1 MRAIVFGA
9 EGTLGRPLVE
19 SLKISQYDIV
29 CVDKKDGDLRDYKTW
44 LKYLSGET
52 FDEVY
57 QMAAD
62 SGNSKYL
69 ENYSRSMNSSLMN
82 LYCLDALH
90 EAKEIGRVF
99 FPSSFYVYGDACL
112 YSLEKLYA
120 ELLFM
125 HSPFDTRIARLF
137 PTYGPGAI
145 ISGDNEK
152 VTTAMCRKII
162 TSSDMDRFVFKSS
175 RLSPCRNFVY
185 IDDAIRG
192 IRMLMQNPKP
202 TIIDLAGKEKIS
214 VSEVLYTAIEISD
227 KDISIIVE
235 DDMAINE
242 YIEPDLENTQKKI
255 GWFPFYSF
263 RQGMEKLYKYVEES
277 INEIHGEDNVPSS
290 GDATQNDTGPGE
302 HLPFNLCQGWGS
314 GPRTREG
321 TFNPN

>member
-9 EGTLGRPLVE
+9 EGTLGRHLVE
-19 SLKISQYDIV
+19 NLKISNYDIV
-29 CVDKKDGDLRDYKTW
+29 CVDKRDGDLLDHSTW

-52 FDEVY
+52 YDEVY

-69 ENYSRSMNSSLMN
+69 ENYSRSMNSSLLN
-82 LYCLDALH
+82 IYCLDALH
-90 EAKEIGRVF
+90 EAKDIGRVF

-145 ISGDNEK
+145 IEGENEK

-162 TSSDMDRFVFKSS
+162 TANDMSRFVFKSS

-192 IRMLMQNPKP
+192 IRMLMQSPNP
-202 TIIDLAGKEKIS
+202 TIVDLAGGEKIS
-214 VSEVLYTAIEISD
+214 ISDVLYTAIEISG
-227 KDISIIVE
+227 KEISVVIE
-235 DDMAINE
+235 DDMAIIE
-242 YIEPDLENTQKKI
+242 YIEPDLESTQEKI

-263 RQGMEKLYKYVEES
+263 RKGMEILYKDVEERL
-277 INEIHGEDNVPSS
+277 NELHGERD
-290 GDATQNDTGPGE
+290 
-302 HLPFNLCQGWGS
+302 L
-314 GPRTREG
+314 
-321 TFNPN
+321 